1 MSDPTRARTGRAS
14 SGRDGAAA
22 RDAAP
27 AARAPRDAS
36 APAPSSPKAP
46 RRSHAQRREEAE
58 RRILEAALAIVA
70 SKGSVR
76 MTLAEVGEA
85 AGYSRGLPL
94 HRFGSK
100 SGLLKALAEHIV
112 EGFRSERAATQTLSP
127 GLASIRASINV
138 YFSAKE
144 ENRLRARALIVMM
157 TEASMDGSD
166 LRETVA
172 AYNRSVLRYF
182 ETHVREGIRAGEVE
196 AGTDPRAVS
205 VVLLG
210 AMRGALLQRLTD
222 DALRMTKVRDELLRI
237 VDRL

>member
-1 MSDPTRARTGRAS
+1 MSDPTRAR
-14 SGRDGAAA
+14 
-22 RDAAP
+22 
-27 AARAPRDAS
+27 PR
-36 APAPSSPKAP
+36 PQ
-46 RRSHAQRREEAE
+46 RRTHAQRREEAE
-58 RRILEAALAIVA
+58 QRILEAALAIVA

-100 SGLLKALAEHIV
+100 SGLLKALAQHIV
-112 EGFRSERAATQTLSP
+112 ERFRAERAATQAMAP

-138 YFSAKE
+138 YFGGRE
-144 ENRLRARALIVMM
+144 WNRTWARALVVMM

-166 LRETVA
+166 LRDTVT

-182 ETHVREGIRAGEVE
+182 ETNIRHGIENGEV
-196 AGTDPRAVS
+196 DPGIDPKAVS

-210 AMRGALLQRLTD
+210 AMRGALLQWLTD
-222 DALRMTKVRDELLRI
+222 DAIRMTKVRDELLRV
-237 VDRL
+237 VDRLGRAAAVR